1 MRLSCSPFVSSPVL
15 IRVQKQPWR
24 WCLQPGR
31 IHRLELQAS
40 LPLPQAQSSAALP
53 SGIYKAKEAVR
64 SQCSAPENLN
74 VSLKETLS
82 QELGIH
88 QYEVTRLPWAPLDT
102 ILHKHLESF
111 ASDLLSWPSVIWW
124 THLGR
129 KKAFVFRLRCWILL
143 PVLHSYLLFVE
154 RARCGMQ
161 GRCCTGIELW
171 GQRAWVHH
179 TAAWMS
185 SGYLWRD
192 LCSHRGIFINNSWV
206 WFQEFA
212 LWPFS
217 ISLIKPPIVRRT
229 FYFAVL
235 PHPESNVLEVTAL
248 LSPSGNSGTAPAL
261 WKCGERTWFLQG
273 IILDAKWWT
282 KRALAFFTEYTSSK

>member
-15 IRVQKQPWR
+15 LRVQKQPWR

-143 PVLHSYLLFVE
+143 PVLSPTSSSWKELGVQCREGAAQELSCGAREPECITLQPEWAVGIYEGTSVRTEEYLLITHEFGF
-154 RARCGMQ
+154 RN
-161 GRCCTGIELW
+161 L
-171 GQRAWVHH
+171 
-179 TAAWMS
+179 
-185 SGYLWRD
+185 
-192 LCSHRGIFINNSWV
+192 LCDPS
-206 WFQEFA
+206 
-212 LWPFS
+212 PFPW
-217 ISLIKPPIVRRT
+217 L
-229 FYFAVL
+229 
-235 PHPESNVLEVTAL
+235 N
-248 LSPSGNSGTAPAL
+248 
-261 WKCGERTWFLQG
+261 LQ
-273 IILDAKWWT
+273 L
-282 KRALAFFTEYTSSK
+282 